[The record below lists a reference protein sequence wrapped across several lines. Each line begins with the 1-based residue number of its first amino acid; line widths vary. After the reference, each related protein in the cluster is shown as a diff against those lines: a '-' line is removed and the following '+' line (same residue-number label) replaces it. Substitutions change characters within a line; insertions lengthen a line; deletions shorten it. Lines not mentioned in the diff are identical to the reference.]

1 MGYSSFR
8 GQVRRAPVVPPW
20 QEDAQSRI
28 SGSRLEA
35 ACCLCVRPRASL
47 GFPQHLWPRLQELLR
62 CPWILDISPE
72 ISPQEPRGH
81 F

>member
-1 MGYSSFR
+1 MGYSSFG
-8 GQVRRAPVVPPW
+8 GQVRRAPMVLLW

-28 SGSRLEA
+28 SSFRLEA
-35 ACCLCVRPRASL
+35 ACCLCLRPRVSL
-47 GFPQHLWPRLQELLR
+47 GFLQHLWPGLQELLR